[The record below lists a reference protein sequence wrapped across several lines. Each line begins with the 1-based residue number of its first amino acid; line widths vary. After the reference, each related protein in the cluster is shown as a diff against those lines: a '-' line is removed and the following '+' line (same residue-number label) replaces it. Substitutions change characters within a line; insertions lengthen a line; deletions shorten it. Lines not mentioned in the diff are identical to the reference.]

1 MTETKTTIKRL
12 LEQQP
17 NLIRELRQLC
27 LNEMASRINTNTAKL
42 FKRIKT
48 LEEENAELRWEK
60 QTLTSTKN
68 DNERQ
73 IEHLKLRL
81 REARAG
87 LGKWGNV
94 SA

>member
-12 LEQQP
+12 LKQQP
-17 NLIRELRQLC
+17 NLIHELRQMC
-27 LNEMASRINTNTAKL
+27 MNEMAVRITANTTKL
-42 FKRIKT
+42 RDRVKE
-48 LEEENAELRWEK
+48 LEEENATLRWEK
-60 QTLTSTKN
+60 QTLTSAKN

-73 IEHLKLRL
+73 IDHLKLRL

-94 SA
+94 CA

>member
-12 LEQQP
+12 LKQQP
-17 NLIRELRQLC
+17 NLIHELRQLC
-27 LNEMASRINTNTAKL
+27 LNEMAARITANTTKL
-42 FKRIKT
+42 RDRVKE
-48 LEEENAELRWEK
+48 LEEENAALRWEK
-60 QTLTSTKN
+60 QTLTSAKN

-73 IEHLKLRL
+73 IDHLKLRL